1 MHRTLFGYARHPGLS
16 CSDQG
21 IQEEGRLS
29 PHLTHR
35 WAPMGSWKF
44 PAESSSPS
52 STEGQSSERAPC
64 GCEPHLSGI
73 LVWICRLKSLQ
84 RPVLPI
90 FRSSFLSLSPTQ
102 EGTKRARWRPSAP
115 SGELPQV
122 LCHSNVYSQTS
133 LSLPSLSLPSPPLP
147 GPLT

>member
-1 MHRTLFGYARHPGLS
+1 MHRTLFGYARPPGLS
-16 CSDQG
+16 CSDQV

-44 PAESSSPS
+44 PAEPNSPS
-52 STEGQSSERAPC
+52 SAEGQSSERAPC

-73 LVWICRLKSLQ
+73 LVWIWGLKSLQ

-102 EGTKRARWRPSAP
+102 DSGRNQACLVGAP
-115 SGELPQV
+115 QHPHPPES
-122 LCHSNVYSQTS
+122 S
-133 LSLPSLSLPSPPLP
+133 LKSSVIAMCTHKPP
-147 GPLT
+147 